1 MDTQIGDLTSS
12 LETASTQNQI
22 LSDNIGNL
30 ELELIESNEKVI
42 N

>member
-1 MDTQIGDLTSS
+1 METQLDDLTSS
-12 LETASTQNQI
+12 LHTASTQNQI

-30 ELELIESNEKVI
+30 ELDLIESNEKVI